1 MPRVSLYRLVKTTVT
16 LPNGQT
22 RGIRRSSASTL
33 ARGRPPKDLCGPYYL
48 RYQHVDTGIRAP
60 WPSVGNDLAAAIEAR
75 NDNEAYL
82 EARAKGVL
90 VAESSK
96 PQGRLISEAIL
107 DYLSEIKALK
117 SRSTTRIY
125 RYALARF
132 QKSCKKKTSG
142 TLGRLFITMI
152 GSIAELEGR

>member
-117 SRSTTRIY
+117 SRSTTRI
-125 RYALARF
+125 
-132 QKSCKKKTSG
+132 
-142 TLGRLFITMI
+142 
-152 GSIAELEGR
+152 